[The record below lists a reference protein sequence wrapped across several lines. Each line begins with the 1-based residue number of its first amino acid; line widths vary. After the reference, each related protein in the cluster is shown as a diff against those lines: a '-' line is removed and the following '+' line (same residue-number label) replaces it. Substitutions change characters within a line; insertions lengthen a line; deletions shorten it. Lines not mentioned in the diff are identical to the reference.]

1 MDNNNKRTRATNLQ
15 QLEKDL
21 LVNLVLKHE
30 VVECKATD
38 VASVKARTDGWKTLA
53 EEFNSVSTVGTARE
67 WQQLKHVC
75 INMPHVIAHSLE
87 YIISTVCGKKK
98 YPLKFFA
105 IFLATARNFY
115 MKFHTFIPH
124 S

>member
-1 MDNNNKRTRATNLQ
+1 MFSLDYIA
-15 QLEKDL
+15 DL
-21 LVNLVLKHE
+21 AAPKYEDSKL
-30 VVECKATD
+30 
-38 VASVKARTDGWKTLA
+38 
-53 EEFNSVSTVGTARE
+53 
-67 WQQLKHVC
+67 
-75 INMPHVIAHSLE
+75 IMPVITFELTQ
-87 YIISTVCGKKK
+87 YTVCGKKK